1 MGWREECSHITVEHT
16 MNVERN
22 NRTGL
27 CDEYERLL
35 EASHRAMRTWNEQR
49 MIICESGARGRT
61 VDLQLLTEQA
71 KYAKAQTQLQKHI
84 RECVRCQFASA
95 MTERVQAEEAR
106 VESLTQG

>member
-1 MGWREECSHITVEHT
+1 MSVELKG
-16 MNVERN
+16 RI
-22 NRTGL
+22 GL

-49 MIICESGARGRT
+49 LIICGSGARGRE

-71 KYAKAQTQLQKHI
+71 KYAKAQAQLQKHI

-95 MTERVQAEEAR
+95 MRERVQGEEAR
-106 VESLTQG
+106 VESETWH